1 MAAPSHTV
9 AFNERRMKRKMKS
22 KTLVL
27 IAAGLVGG
35 AMFSPGA
42 SATDGHLLHGVGA
55 INSAM
60 GGVGVAMPR
69 DVLGA
74 AFTNPAGLMAFS
86 DGSRADFSF
95 EMFKPTMSVASAFPE
110 EMGGFSGSTDGIT
123 EWTPIPALGWS
134 TPVGDRAVIGLSGLG
149 IGGFGVNYAGS
160 GVSPQGVPDNPV
172 LAPTA
177 AGGFGQVYSNFQLMK
192 ISPAIAFE
200 ATESFW
206 LGVALNFDWASLAV
220 MPAPFATPD
229 MGVGVDPG
237 TGQPVDRGYYP
248 DATAADAAFGVGFQ
262 AGLTWLLS
270 DAWSIGLAYTSP
282 QWFQEFEFNTTNKAP
297 GSQTFGFP
305 REISF
310 RMDVPATYAA
320 GVALSTERYY
330 LGADL
335 KYITYSSTKGFDEK
349 GFGAD
354 GAVQG
359 FGWEDIMVIA
369 VGGDYVVNDRLVL
382 RGGYN
387 YSDNPIP
394 DEQSFFNIPAPAIV
408 QQHFTGGLG
417 IRFAEDMELSLTY
430 YHVLENSISG
440 PMYGPM
446 GPMTGTSVT
455 STMSENSVII
465 GFSLF

>member
-1 MAAPSHTV
+1 M
-9 AFNERRMKRKMKS
+9 RS
-22 KTLVL
+22 KIAVL
-27 IAAGLVGG
+27 LAVGLLAG
-35 AMFSPGA
+35 ATFTPTA

-74 AFTNPAGLMAFS
+74 AFTNPAGLMAFA

-95 EMFKPTMSVASAFPE
+95 EMFKPTLSVSSAFPA
-110 EMGGFSGSTDGIT
+110 EMGGFSGSTDGVT

-134 TPVGDRAVIGLSGLG
+134 TPLGDRAVIGLSGLG
-149 IGGFGVNYAGS
+149 IGGFGVNYAAS
-160 GVSPQGVPDNPV
+160 AVSAQGVPANPV
-172 LAPTA
+172 LAPTP

-192 ISPAIAFE
+192 ISPAIAFK
-200 ATESFW
+200 ATERFW
-206 LGVALNFDWASLAV
+206 LGFAANFDWASLSV
-220 MPAPFATPD
+220 MPAPFASPD
-229 MGVGVDPG
+229 MGVGVDPA
-237 TGQPVDRGYYP
+237 GQPVPRAYYP
-248 DATAADAAFGVGFQ
+248 DATAADAAFGFGFQ

-270 DAWSIGLAYTSP
+270 DAWSVGLAYTSP
-282 QWFQEFEFNTTNKAP
+282 QWFQDFEFNTTNKAP

-305 REISF
+305 REITF
-310 RMDVPATYAA
+310 RMDVPAIYSG
-320 GVALSTERYY
+320 GVALSTDRYY

-335 KYITYSSTKGFDEK
+335 KYITYSSTNGFEKKGFDQT
-349 GFGAD
+349 

-359 FGWEDIMVIA
+359 FGWEDIMVVA
-369 VGGDYVVNDRLVL
+369 VGADYVLSDRLVV

-394 DEQSFFNIPAPAIV
+394 SEMAFFNIPAPAIV
-408 QQHFTGGLG
+408 QHHLTGGFG
-417 IRFAEDMELSLTY
+417 WRFKDDMELSLTY
-430 YHVLENSISG
+430 YHVMENSVSG
-440 PMYGPM
+440 PIYGPM
-446 GPMTGTSVT
+446 GPMDGSDVT